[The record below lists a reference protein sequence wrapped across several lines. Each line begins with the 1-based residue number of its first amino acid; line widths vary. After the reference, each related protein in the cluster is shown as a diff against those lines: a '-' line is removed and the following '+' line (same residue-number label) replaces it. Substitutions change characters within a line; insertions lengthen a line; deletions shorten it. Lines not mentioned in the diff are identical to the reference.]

1 MIRLV
6 HLVPYLGVGG
16 TEAVLLDLCRHR
28 DRRSFECTV
37 AVVGGPLSAI
47 AEEIRREGVRVVTGI
62 RECRSAIQA
71 ADLVNMH
78 WWSYSE
84 GLLNLVRGR
93 PFVTTLHCQSVL
105 PPIPGL
111 TICTSTAQR
120 QRQRHPDR
128 FLVIPNGVDVERFS
142 PRKKPSRERIVIT
155 RVCRPSRCSLYFWDA
170 VHRLLARYP
179 QLEVQIVGNGDQA
192 RHPSP
197 RVRLLGVRRDVPEIL
212 QDSDVFLYTPH
223 PEIGTKDLVVM
234 EASAAGVPCVV
245 SDVGAVRESVEEGR
259 NGFLTPYGD
268 VDAVVERVAR
278 LIEQTDLRA
287 AMSRM
292 AVEKAREEFD
302 VRRNAERYEAV
313 YQGIL
318 AGQQR
323 WEASGQSN

>member
-16 TEAVLLDLCRHR
+16 TEAVLLELCRHR
-28 DRRSFECTV
+28 NRNAFECTV
-37 AVVGGPLSAI
+37 AVLGGTLSTI
-47 AEEIRREGVRVVTGI
+47 ADEIRREGVQVVTGI
-62 RECRSAIQA
+62 QECRNAVRN
-71 ADLVNMH
+71 ADVVNMH

-84 GLLNLVRGR
+84 DLLNLVRQR

-111 TICTSTAQR
+111 TICTSHAQR
-120 QRQRHPDR
+120 QRQKYPDR

-142 PRKKPSRERIVIT
+142 PREKADRERLVVT
-155 RVCRPSRCSLYFWDA
+155 RVCRPTRCSVYFWDA
-170 VHRLLARYP
+170 VHQLLARYP
-179 QLEVQIVGNGDQA
+179 QLEVWIVGNGEEA

-197 RVRLLGVRRDVPEIL
+197 RVKLLGVRRDVPEIL
-212 QDSDVFLYTPH
+212 QESDVFLYTPH
-223 PEIGTKDLVVM
+223 PRVGTKDLVVM

-245 SDVGAVRESVEEGR
+245 SNVGAVQESVEEGR

-287 AMSRM
+287 EMSRM
-292 AVEKAREEFD
+292 AVEMAREQFD
-302 VRRNAERYEAV
+302 VRRNAAQYEAV
-313 YQGIL
+313 YHGIL

-323 WEASGQSN
+323 WEASAQSN